1 MSRATGVAAVWRK
14 KHFHPCVR
22 GAAFVAH
29 TPMKQM
35 AADVLQTLKLT
46 DKRVLLPAE
55 TALALDMVSRME
67 LLRLKTI
74 ARVYARGLPPDVAWD
89 DLLQEALTRII
100 LGVRRQPE
108 GVAMIPFVAGVMRSV
123 KAEHWRR
130 VLKGSP
136 SHGEVRIDRIRDGSR
151 EVDLPDPSPGPER
164 SLSAQQELRAI
175 ECLFADDHVVLDIIA
190 GLGQGLSAEQ
200 IRATLKICKTDY
212 DSARRRMR
220 RTLLREGLTCE
231 PR

>member
-1 MSRATGVAAVWRK
+1 
-14 KHFHPCVR
+14 
-22 GAAFVAH
+22 
-29 TPMKQM
+29 M
-35 AADVLQTLKLT
+35 AETLKLI

-55 TALALDMVSRME
+55 TALALGALGKME

-100 LGVRRQPE
+100 LGSRPRPE
-108 GVAMIPFVAGVMRSV
+108 GVALVPFVAGVMRSLR
-123 KAEHWRR
+123 AEHWRR

-136 SHGEVRIDRIRDGSR
+136 GRDAVRIDRIGDGSR
-151 EVDLPDPSPGPER
+151 EVDLRDPSPGPER

-175 ECLFADDHVVLDIIA
+175 EVLFADDRVILKIIA
-190 GLGQGLSAEQ
+190 GLGQGLSAAR
-200 IRATLKICKTDY
+200 IRAALKISDTEY

-220 RTLLREGLTCE
+220 RGLLREGLTCE
-231 PR
+231 PK